1 VHLCWK
7 ASFWCLFSTILQKYL
22 HRITIHTLNHV
33 LGLVYMVKESP
44 LFWMEKKK
52 KTFQNCTVQILG
64 IIFKMFAFHFGDY
77 KTKEPR
83 TFICKLDGSKG
94 FLYRNL
100 GSKRVSKFHSKEK
113 FLWFRSRTMKGYNS
127 TWAGLGTID
136 SYRSLVGKACAV
148 LNHSMKL

>member
-1 VHLCWK
+1 MLK
-7 ASFWCLFSTILQKYL
+7 SISTILQKYL

-44 LFWMEKKK
+44 LFWMEFFF
-52 KTFQNCTVQILG
+52 FQNCTVQILG
-64 IIFKMFAFHFGDY
+64 IIFKMFACHFGDY

-127 TWAGLGTID
+127 TWAGLGMID
-136 SYRSLVGKACAV
+136 SYRSLVGKACLV